1 MPRPIE
7 PLMQAYYIANSYLK
21 SNEVYR
27 KEMEKEKKDQTENKK
42 ETKTGWKAELIS
54 WIQVIVSA
62 AVIAFVLTTFII
74 ANSEVP
80 TGSMENTIMAKSR
93 VIGSRLHYKFS
104 DPERGDVAIFV
115 FGWQCPV
122 CDIIGEGE
130 KPDSCPRCGATLGKR
145 ARTIYYVKRVI
156 GLPGDVVDII
166 DDKVYLNGSDT
177 PLDEPYL
184 AEEMNQGE
192 TFHFEVPEDCYL
204 MLGDNRNN
212 SLDARYWSNHYIS
225 KDKMIAKVL
234 FEYFPTPKLIH

>member
-1 MPRPIE
+1 ME
-7 PLMQAYYIANSYLK
+7 NK
-21 SNEVYR
+21 N
-27 KEMEKEKKDQTENKK
+27 KEQKNEKKKL
-42 ETKTGWKAELIS
+42 TGWKAELVS

-115 FGWQCPV
+115 YGWQCPV
-122 CDIIGEGE
+122 CSWIEQGE
-130 KPDSCPRCGATLGKR
+130 KEGASCPRCGFTPGKR
-145 ARTIYYVKRVI
+145 ASTVYYVKRVI
-156 GLPGDVVDII
+156 GLPGDVIDII

-184 AEEMNQGE
+184 AEEMNQNE
-192 TFHFEVPEDCYL
+192 TFHFEVPENCYF
-204 MLGDNRNN
+204 MMGDNRNY
-212 SLDARYWSNHYIS
+212 SLDARYWNNHYIS
-225 KDKMIAKVL
+225 KDKMVAKVIL
-234 FEYFPTPKLIH
+234 EYFPTPKLIH